1 MIPTLI
7 VAFSCSLANLL
18 RTLIGSSKVS
28 PNTIAL
34 GPSNNASSIPI
45 DKSFK
50 ARLTNVFL

>member
-18 RTLIGSSKVS
+18 RTLIGSSKDS

-34 GPSNNASSIPI
+34 GPSKNESSTLI

-50 ARLTNVFL
+50 ARLTRVFL